1 MSCASVVCSND
12 AVLSVCGEQPT
23 VLSLG
28 HLKFS
33 MTSLWPTTQLD
44 ITQFQNWK
52 LHLETRKQEIVSWR
66 LCFPDYSKN
75 HWDHLHIISKW
86 VELENIILS
95 KVAQTQ
101 KFLVLCRFSNV
112 CSCACNTTLHWL
124 SHHPGA
130 WLALFFPQFCFLLFK
145 SPPINSTLKLLN
157 ASFYTLA
164 INILNNFNCSIFLL
178 WFIFL

>member
-112 CSCACNTTLHWL
+112 CSCACNTNTSLTESSPRSLISPVFFTILFSALQVTSNKLYFKVIKCKFLHI
-124 SHHPGA
+124 S
-130 WLALFFPQFCFLLFK
+130 
-145 SPPINSTLKLLN
+145 N
-157 ASFYTLA
+157 
-164 INILNNFNCSIFLL
+164 
-178 WFIFL
+178 